1 MDIGGENMSGVIRLT
16 PEELRGVA
24 RQYNTESSNVTE
36 LISRLDQMSNMLQ
49 GIWEGASS
57 EAFIQQYHEL
67 RPSFE
72 KMAVL
77 LNEIAQQLH
86 NSATILEETDQQ
98 IAGQI
103 RG

>member
-1 MDIGGENMSGVIRLT
+1 GSMAGVIRLT

-24 RQYNTESSNVTE
+24 RQYNVESSNVTE
-36 LISRLDQMSNMLQ
+36 LIARLDQMSHTLQ

-57 EAFIQQYHEL
+57 EAFIQQYQEL

-77 LNEIAQQLH
+77 LNEVGQQLH
-86 NSATILEETDQQ
+86 NSATILEDTDQQ
-98 IAGQI
+98 IASQI